1 MKASQMQR
9 RRFVRSLAIAGA
21 VTAFA
26 VPAGA
31 NAMPID
37 SHNPPPMNYVQAS
50 DQGSDAGAGMQQ
62 FGPGEITGGG
72 ARLDH
77 RGLHSTARDIW
88 ASSLASHGSTQQS
101 SYRTDIPAVARASNA
116 GAYVQTPSSTIRE
129 VKTVASDDS
138 HTLAI
143 ALAGSALGIALCCAG
158 YATMRLSRIQ
168 RRLSVSN

>member
-1 MKASQMQR
+1 MKASQKHR
-9 RRFVRSLAIAGA
+9 RRFIRSLAIAGA

-31 NAMPID
+31 NAMPIGP
-37 SHNPPPMNYVQAS
+37 HNPPPMNYMQGS

-62 FGPGEITGGG
+62 FGPGEITGGR
-72 ARLDH
+72 ARLDNN
-77 RGLHSTARDIW
+77 TARDVW
-88 ASSLASHGSTQQS
+88 ASSLASHSTAKPS
-101 SYRTDIPAVARASNA
+101 TFNTDVAAVVRASNA